1 MKPGEKNF
9 ILGLLLS
16 VFFWFTYI
24 VLIPVAVYIPENV
37 VEAGMSPA
45 SWPRLVTSLIAI
57 LGIGL
62 AIQGALQIKRD
73 RTADVTKR
81 HDDKRGKTTNYLK
94 IFAVMA
100 ALLIYYW
107 VIDIV
112 GIALS
117 SIVMLIGVAITSGE
131 RRPKVLLLVGILV
144 PIGLYYFFVKVAH
157 VPMPLGI
164 FETLF

>member
-107 VIDIV
+107 V
-112 GIALS
+112 
-117 SIVMLIGVAITSGE
+117 
-131 RRPKVLLLVGILV
+131 
-144 PIGLYYFFVKVAH
+144 
-157 VPMPLGI
+157 
-164 FETLF
+164 